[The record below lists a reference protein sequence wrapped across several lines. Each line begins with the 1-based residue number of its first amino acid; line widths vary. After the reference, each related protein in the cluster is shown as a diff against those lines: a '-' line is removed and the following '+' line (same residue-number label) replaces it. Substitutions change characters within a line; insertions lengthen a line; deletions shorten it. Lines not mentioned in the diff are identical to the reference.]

1 MNLKHALLFTAVF
14 AAAAFF
20 GATVQAAD
28 EKAPAASVEAAA
40 PAAAETK
47 APADKAEAKA
57 EDKADAKAEAK
68 ADDKAAAKTKPL
80 VVYWSW
86 SETHNTKVVAEMLQ
100 KKTDADIKVI
110 ELVTP
115 YPTDF
120 GGVMQ
125 AGQRDL
131 REKKAP
137 AIKEMELD
145 LSKYDPIYVGTPIW
159 FSTYA
164 PPVRTFLQSYDF
176 KGKTVALFCTHGQG
190 NPATFTYLKD
200 AKTAVPEIKY
210 FDEVFAFKGTEA
222 ANAGPALD
230 AWIKKVTEKK

>member
-1 MNLKHALLFTAVF
+1 MKLRHALMLAASAVLSSV
-14 AAAAFF
+14 AFF
-20 GATVQAAD
+20 GCKCDDKSCSDDAT
-28 EKAPAASVEAAA
+28 PA
-40 PAAAETK
+40 
-47 APADKAEAKA
+47 
-57 EDKADAKAEAK
+57 
-68 ADDKAAAKTKPL
+68 KAAAKTEAAKVKPL

-100 KKTDADIKVI
+100 QKTGADIKVI
-110 ELVTP
+110 EMVTP
-115 YPTDF
+115 YPNDF
-120 GGVMQ
+120 GSVMQ
-125 AGQRDL
+125 LGQRDL
-131 REKKAP
+131 RETKAP

-176 KGKTVALFCTHGQG
+176 TGKTVALFCTHGQG
-190 NPATFTYLKD
+190 NPATFTFLRD
-200 AKTAVPEIKY
+200 AKTAVPAINY